1 MKGKGLRMKIVLASG
16 SPRRKELLA
25 GLGVEFEVRLMSGID
40 ESYLPGLTPEETAET
55 IARKKADAYRPT
67 IKDDELLITADTIVC
82 IDGKVLGKPH
92 DEQEAIEMLKTL
104 RGRTHQVVTGV
115 TLSTTERTESFAAV
129 SNVTFS
135 QLTDEE
141 IKYYVETF
149 RPLDKAGAYGIQEW
163 IGYIGV
169 ERIEGSY
176 FNVMGLPVARL
187 YQAMKQFI

>member
-40 ESYLPGLTPEETAET
+40 ESYPPGLTPEETAET
-55 IARKKADAYRPT
+55 IACKKADAYRPT